1 MKLFCADIGTSS
13 IKAGTI
19 DDTGALLSYTRIPFR
34 RIAVGEFL
42 PEYWSAA
49 LRRAVAETGASDA
62 DGAVFSGQGPTL
74 VPVDRNGEPVSDV
87 LLWNDGRDL
96 PLPGIPSFY
105 LPKAAWFAEHRS
117 DAYARTRSFLP
128 CPEYVSFLLTGERF
142 AFTPSAEFEPYIW
155 NSGSIASC
163 GLDPDRFPPFLT
175 TGEPA
180 GSVTADGERLA
191 GLRRGMPVFAG
202 GADFLAALLGTA
214 TVRPGRVCDRAG
226 TSEGINYCSAE
237 PVSGDRIRCLPHAI
251 EGLYNVAGIL
261 SSTGRLFE
269 WFRGISGQADRPYAE
284 MLEEIRSVSLHGAG
298 SPLFFPSFHEGVT
311 WEFRHGMFF
320 GLGADHGPAEMG
332 RAVVHSI
339 GFAVR
344 EAVEILEHHLGPIEE
359 LRVTGGQAKN
369 EIWNGMKADI
379 IGKRIVVPAIQDA
392 ELLGDACAG
401 FAGLERFA
409 SLRDAS
415 ESLFRVGAV
424 FEPRPEL
431 HERYTEAFRSYRSL
445 YRKLRTAM
453 PAPDLS

>member
-19 DDTGALLSYTRIPFR
+19 DDTGALLAYARIPFPQ
-34 RIAVGEFL
+34 ISAGAFL

-74 VPVDRNGEPVSDV
+74 VPVDRSGVPVSDV
-87 LLWNDGRDL
+87 LLWNDGRGL
-96 PLPGIPSFY
+96 PLPGISSFY
-105 LPKAAWFAEHRS
+105 LPKAAWFAEHRP
-117 DAYARTRSFLP
+117 DAYARTRSFLG
-128 CPEYVSFLLTGERF
+128 CPEYISFLVTGERF
-142 AFTPSAEFEPYIW
+142 TFTPSAEFEPYIW
-155 NSGSIASC
+155 NSGAIASY
-163 GLDPDRFPPFLT
+163 GLDPDRFPRFLM
-175 TGEPA
+175 TGEAA
-180 GSVTADGERLA
+180 GSVTTEGERLA
-191 GLRRGMPVFAG
+191 GLRKGMPIFAG

-214 TVRPGRVCDRAG
+214 SVRPGRVCDRAG
-226 TSEGINYCSAE
+226 TSEGINYCSAA

-261 SSTGRLFE
+261 SSTGKLFE
-269 WFRGISGQADRPYAE
+269 WFRSISGQQDRPYAE
-284 MLEEIRSVSLHGAG
+284 MLEEIRRVSFIKAGA
-298 SPLFFPSFHEGVT
+298 PLFFPSFHEGVT
-311 WEFRHGMFF
+311 WEFLHGMFY

-344 EAVEILEHHLGPIEE
+344 EAVEILEHHVGPIDE

-379 IGKRIVVPAIQDA
+379 TGKRIVVPEIHDA

-401 FAGLERFA
+401 FSGLSRFA

-415 ESLFRVGAV
+415 ESLFRIGAV
-424 FEPRPEL
+424 FEPRREL

-445 YRKLRTAM
+445 YRKLRTAI
-453 PAPDLS
+453 PAPEFP